1 MTKIYP
7 SALVTASTAPS
18 PNAAPLA
25 VAVKTLALAA
35 APLAASSAPL
45 GTAGRRSSKIINP
58 LAVSEEVVPTIDIS
72 NYRIPRR
79 APPNPP
85 PRAATPQQHRTGP
98 PPPTPPRPTKKI
110 RKSSAK
116 TLEARKL
123 REEQRAARAQ
133 KAKRLRRYCK
143 VCKLSCNS
151 TIVYADHLQSRGH
164 KYRAALPEDDPV
176 CGPCNRHFPNKHQ
189 LTAHLRGNSHL
200 RVITKNE

>member
-1 MTKIYP
+1 V
-7 SALVTASTAPS
+7 AASTAAP
-18 PNAAPLA
+18 PAAAPLA
-25 VAVKTLALAA
+25 VST
-35 APLAASSAPL
+35 APLR
-45 GTAGRRSSKIINP
+45 TAGHPSSKIINP
-58 LAVSEEVVPTIDIS
+58 LAISDEVVPTIDIS

-79 APPNPP
+79 TPSNPP
-85 PRAATPQQHRTGP
+85 PRAANSQQHHTSP
-98 PPPTPPRPTKKI
+98 PPPTPPRPTKSIK
-110 RKSSAK
+110 KSSAR

-164 KYRAALPEDDPV
+164 KYRTALPEEDPF
-176 CGPCNRHFPNKHQ
+176 CGPCNRHFPDKHQ

-200 RVITKNE
+200 RVITKNK